1 MKKIVSYKRMID
13 QHAEEST
20 NSNRNSFSLWN
31 GRKGKILN
39 SWFVYALCVS
49 SDPHTDNSV
58 LTESADWWKAGCRG
72 KIYLH
77 HLFFTVNLCQSAVAR
92 VRIRAYASCKKS
104 LYCDLISF
112 ADSSML
118 VCTAGLYEGCNTFFS
133 MSFSSCLLT
142 EQLIL
147 IYKSMSKNQSLGE
160 QAALQ
165 SFCDQ
170 LCMYNINS

>member
-77 HLFFTVNLCQSAVAR
+77 HLFFTVNLCLCQSAVAR

-112 ADSSML
+112 ADSVDACVYSRSLRRLQHFFFDEFQFML
-118 VCTAGLYEGCNTFFS
+118 AHRAIDSYL
-133 MSFSSCLLT
+133 
-142 EQLIL
+142 
-147 IYKSMSKNQSLGE
+147 
-160 QAALQ
+160 
-165 SFCDQ
+165 
-170 LCMYNINS
+170 